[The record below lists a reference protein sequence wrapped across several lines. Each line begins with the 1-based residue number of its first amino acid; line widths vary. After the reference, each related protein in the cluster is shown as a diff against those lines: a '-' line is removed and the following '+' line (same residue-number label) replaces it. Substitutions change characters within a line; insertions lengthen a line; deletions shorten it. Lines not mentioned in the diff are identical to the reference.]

1 MNMVIV
7 WGVVAVAALL
17 LEIATIGAMTSIW
30 FTVGALV
37 SLVLALLKVNTT
49 IQIAVFVVISIAS
62 FVIIRPMAAN
72 YLRGNIVPTN
82 YDSLIGSTV
91 KVSKDITADTWG
103 EVATH
108 GMTWSAVEVNGEY
121 VTSGSHVKVLAIEGA
136 KLIVKKGQ

>member
-7 WGVVAVAALL
+7 WGVVAVAAVL

-30 FTVGALV
+30 FAVGALIA
-37 SLVLALLKVNTT
+37 LVLALLKLGTA
-49 IQIAVFVVISIAS
+49 IQLIVFIVVSVAS
-62 FVIIRPMAAN
+62 FIIIRPMAAN

-91 KVSKDITADTWG
+91 KVSKEITTDTWG
-103 EVATH
+103 EVTVS
-108 GMTWSAVEVNGEY
+108 GMTWSAVEVNGNAVE
-121 VTSGSHVKVLAIEGA
+121 VGSHVKVLAIEGA

>member
-17 LEIATIGAMTSIW
+17 LEIATVGAMTSIW
-30 FTVGALV
+30 FAVGALIA
-37 SLVLALLKVNTT
+37 LVLALLKIGTM
-49 IQIAVFVVISIAS
+49 IQLIVFIVVSVAS
-62 FVIIRPMAAN
+62 FIIIRPMAAN

-91 KVSKDITADTWG
+91 KVSKEITTDTWG
-103 EVATH
+103 EVTVS
-108 GMTWSAVEVNGEY
+108 GMTWSAVEVNGNAVE
-121 VTSGSHVKVLAIEGA
+121 VGSHVKVLAIEGA